1 MYVNKAI
8 TIDEVKEP
16 ILTVFPRQYKPHAG
30 DIICMEETKRMK
42 S

>member
-16 ILTVFPRQYKPHAG
+16 ILTVFPRQYKPHAC
-30 DIICMEETKRMK
+30 DIIYMGEKKRKK